1 MEVGIA
7 YSARMVR
14 TSNRVSP
21 SRAARVVSTPEAE
34 KTARKKPAASRPSPA
49 SKAGRLK
56 IVWEVCSGTGKTV
69 QTFPYPEKAAAE
81 ARTRALAHSTGR
93 SHMLRATKIPM
104 E

>member
-1 MEVGIA
+1 
-7 YSARMVR
+7 MVR

-21 SRAARVVSTPEAE
+21 SRAAKVASAPVAE
-34 KTARKKPAASRPSPA
+34 KIAKIASKKPVASRPSPTA
-49 SKAGRLK
+49 KAGRMK